1 MIIANVALRGMN
13 NYGSKLCGW
22 LKERSPDI
30 VTIQKIGSK
39 NPFPKENFCNIGYK
53 CWFRDHK
60 KYYRGVAILAHRDF
74 LSHPGLPPPKEL
86 DCKLQGT
93 DENEARFL
101 TVRIG
106 ELSISS
112 VYAPVPKPTIAPTV
126 DWLNCLRA
134 HVCKEGFAQRKSLLC
149 GDFNVPKVDD
159 KSQGKL
165 KLALKE
171 LKGLGFLDLYREKNP
186 NKKGNTRGCGH
197 RHPSRLHLI
206 LASAS
211 LAQDCRGVRLDIN
224 SGPRKDAPPL
234 IADFD
239 VEV

>member
-1 MIIANVALRGMN
+1 MIIANVALRGIN
-13 NYGSKLCGW
+13 GYGSKLCDW
-22 LKERSPDI
+22 LEKRRPDI
-30 VTIQKIGSK
+30 VTIQKIGLDKDFLKHKEKLLKVGYNSK
-39 NPFPKENFCNIGYK
+39 FCGDRAVK
-53 CWFRDHK
+53 SPL
-60 KYYRGVAILAHRDF
+60 GVAV
-74 LSHPGLPPPKEL
+74 LSCRKLPEL
-86 DCKLQGT
+86 EELPSEQLCKGGRS
-93 DENEARFL
+93 RFL
-101 TVRIG
+101 AVRIG
-106 ELSISS
+106 NLSVCA
-112 VYAPVPKPTIAPTV
+112 VYVPPDSNKDGPTV
-126 DWLNCLRA
+126 DWLNCLRT

-171 LKGLGFLDLYREKNP
+171 LKGLSFLDLYREKNP

-197 RHPSRLHLI
+197 KHPSRLHLI